1 MNRPALKTNLKTFEK
16 SSAVLKTR
24 SGRRRMRGE
33 EQGTGSVLTLASS
46 PSIGQDAGTSSR
58 RHSQGRK
65 FVNPFTFE

>member
-1 MNRPALKTNLKTFEK
+1 
-16 SSAVLKTR
+16 
-24 SGRRRMRGE
+24 MRGE